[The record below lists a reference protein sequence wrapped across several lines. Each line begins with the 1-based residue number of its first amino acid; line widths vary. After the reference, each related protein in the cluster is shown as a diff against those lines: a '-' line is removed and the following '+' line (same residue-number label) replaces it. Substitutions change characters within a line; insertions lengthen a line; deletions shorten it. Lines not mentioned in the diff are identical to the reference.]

1 MAKTATAL
9 RAVISQ
15 RLVRRICPKCKK
27 SYEATAEEVRRLGLS
42 TEHKHIF
49 YRGEGCADCFNTGY
63 RGRIG
68 VFEILEITPEI
79 RPLISRQA
87 GRPAIEQELA
97 SAHSEFKTLRENAI
111 QLVEEGITTAEEVQ
125 RVIYETGDMKKA
137 EEE

>member
-1 MAKTATAL
+1 MSLLYHAYVYLEFLILACTIYILA
-9 RAVISQ
+9 
-15 RLVRRICPKCKK
+15 P
-27 SYEATAEEVRRLGLS
+27 
-42 TEHKHIF
+42 HIF

-79 RPLISRQA
+79 RPLISQQA
-87 GRPAIEQELA
+87 GRPVIEQELA

-111 QLVEEGITTAEEVQ
+111 QLVEEGITTTEEVQ

>member
-1 MAKTATAL
+1 MDSA
-9 RAVISQ
+9 RSIS
-15 RLVRRICPKCKK
+15 IF
-27 SYEATAEEVRRLGLS
+27 S
-42 TEHKHIF
+42 TV
-49 YRGEGCADCFNTGY
+49 GCADCFNTGY

-79 RPLISRQA
+79 RPLISQQA

-111 QLVEEGITTAEEVQ
+111 QLVEEGITTTEEVQ